1 MLPNPCPCTTL
12 QWGVKVVAIVGPVFD
27 LLNIFKI
34 TAILGGVDA
43 SDNFLLRGLQETSHP
58 ILIVS
63 LILNMILL
71 GVDIVLYLGAQK
83 RNATMCWVWLGCT
96 LVNFLYS
103 VINSILKLYGDY
115 GTTYVEILVVGVI
128 GLIHGIAITIYVMFV
143 VYAS

>member
-1 MLPNPCPCTTL
+1 
-12 QWGVKVVAIVGPVFD
+12 
-27 LLNIFKI
+27 
-34 TAILGGVDA
+34 
-43 SDNFLLRGLQETSHP
+43 
-58 ILIVS
+58 
-63 LILNMILL
+63 MILSW
-71 GVDIVLYLGAQK
+71 VDIVLYLGAQK

-143 VYAS
+143 VYAFIIQLRNRPDPQLNPAYQVSTMAQPQGSVYAAMEAGTYYTAEQPNYPIESQPLNQPQPTTAPAL